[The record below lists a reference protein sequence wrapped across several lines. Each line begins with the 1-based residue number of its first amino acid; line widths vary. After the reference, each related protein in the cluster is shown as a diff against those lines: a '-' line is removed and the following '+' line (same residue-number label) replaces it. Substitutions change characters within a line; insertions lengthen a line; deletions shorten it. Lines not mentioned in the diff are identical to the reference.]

1 MAGLS
6 RTVIYGGLGVIS
18 IALVWAYGGDAPEK
32 KAKASAT
39 TAKLTGKKSLE
50 PKWNFAKEDLAA
62 RFPKPVGTRRNVF
75 KALVEV
81 ERPTLNAEEE
91 EIMKLPATLTDGESD
106 WAYTGMVEVDGRR
119 LALLENPSTHQGG
132 YVREGETW
140 KKARIVR
147 ITMPSIVLAGP
158 DGEETTIFRFNP
170 NKTPKPKPPPE
181 SGFRPMDLGN
191 ALKGP
196 IGVELRKE
204 PGPAVPSPSMSAS
217 PDPIRKEVVK

>member
-6 RTVIYGGLGVIS
+6 RTVVYGGLGVIS
-18 IALVWAYGGDAPEK
+18 VAMIWAFGGDPPAK
-32 KAKASAT
+32 RTKASSPS
-39 TAKLTGKKSLE
+39 AKLSGKKSHE
-50 PKWNFAKEDLAA
+50 PQWNFAKEELAA
-62 RFPKPVGTRRNVF
+62 RFPKPVGQRRNIF

-81 ERPTLNAEEE
+81 ERPTLNADEE
-91 EIMKLPATLTDGESD
+91 EIMKLPATLTDGEAD

-140 KKARIVR
+140 KKARIVS

-158 DGEETTIFRFNP
+158 DGEETTVFRFNP

-181 SGFRPMDLGN
+181 SGFRPMDLGS

-204 PGPAVPSPSMSAS
+204 PAPAVPRPTMSAS
-217 PDPIRKEVVK
+217 PPPIREELVK